1 MFADD
6 VDSKRCVGR
15 RWGVVTQVATFGNRI
30 ATLEQLLESKVGQ
43 LCGRRAR
50 EVNVVAMGSLSK
62 LW

>member
-1 MFADD
+1 M
-6 VDSKRCVGR
+6 
-15 RWGVVTQVATFGNRI
+15 TQVATFGNRI